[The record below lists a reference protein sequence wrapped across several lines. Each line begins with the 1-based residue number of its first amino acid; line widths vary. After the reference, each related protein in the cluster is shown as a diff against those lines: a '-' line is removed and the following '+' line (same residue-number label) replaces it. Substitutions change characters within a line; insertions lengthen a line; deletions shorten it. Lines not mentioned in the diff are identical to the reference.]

1 MEKHVYIVRHGET
14 EYNRKGIIQG
24 KGVDSSLNET
34 GKLQAAAFYR
44 HHQSADFQLVMTST
58 LKRTW
63 ETMKPF
69 IDSGLPWERFSDIN
83 EIDWGIHEGKAS
95 SPEMHAEYKKI
106 TTAWSDGDYHAG
118 VEGGETAAQ
127 MGERLSRFVEVLLK
141 RPEDKI
147 LVCSHGRAMRAL
159 ICLLKQQPL
168 RVMNNYKHSNTG
180 LYQMAHGQGNIHFLL
195 ENDLSHLSQDQKIL
209 I

>member
-14 EYNRKGIIQG
+14 EYNRRGIIQG

-34 GKLQAAAFYR
+34 GKTQAAAFYR
-44 HHQSADFQLVMTST
+44 HHQDAGFQLVMTST
-58 LKRTW
+58 LKRTR
-63 ETMKPF
+63 ETMQPF
-69 IDSGLPWERFSDIN
+69 IDSGLPWKQFAEIN

-95 SPEMHAEYKKI
+95 TPAMHAEYKQI
-106 TTAWSDGDYHAG
+106 ITAWSNGDYHAG
-118 VEGGETAAQ
+118 VEKGETAAQ
-127 MGERLSRFVEVLLK
+127 MAERLAQFVELLLK

-147 LVCSHGRAMRAL
+147 LVCSHGRAMRGL

-168 RVMNNYKHSNTG
+168 KMMNNYRHSNTG
-180 LYQMAHGQGNIHFLL
+180 LYQMTHGQGRVNFLL
-195 ENDLSHLSQDQKIL
+195 ENDLSHLNQDQKIS